1 MAADST
7 LVKASLQESMS
18 RAGTQVPN
26 LKPLY
31 ESNVES
37 TKAYLGIVEDA
48 VKGFKEKEEKLRVGR
63 EKQLDS
69 FKDIMN
75 NNYKLLFEQEQTMP
89 QEVVNAVDAE
99 VRRLQEEFEA
109 VNTYG
114 KGDTVENERARMRI
128 SGELKKVIN
137 QAIDARSTFGIL
149 GQDTKMWNDGAIK
162 GDLIAMKRMFNV
174 DSIDKDD
181 NVSVSFVDGKLTF
194 RVINHLMDGDIPTGD
209 VSYNMEQLRK
219 NIPQANLK
227 ADAVVLK
234 TINSAGTQ
242 AKEHGRQNQKNFD
255 EQEFYN
261 IFSKQVQTKED
272 FTNLAFRRL
281 EDVHQKSFRNNL
293 LENMDV
299 AIDTMDATFKDMF
312 KSMDKNNN
320 GEGDGIIDSK
330 DIEGLSDAGR
340 EVFENNYKQMIDVLT
355 DVDNENFSLERSR
368 NLLADYFTNFAQQ
381 KYDNRYSYYNK
392 LEFPEQYD
400 KDEEQR
406 ATKVGGA
413 RGVWDVSRGEYRD
426 IGYFKNQTLDVDK
439 QVERMVPGGVFL
451 DYFGNRYRM
460 DNQGVITGI
469 YGSGEGKNKVIKK
482 YDETLNDGEGGFSE
496 ETQTWTKEQFKDQM
510 YGISE
515 DNLG

>member
-48 VKGFKEKEEKLRVGR
+48 VKGFKEKEEKISIGR

-75 NNYKLLFEQEQTMP
+75 KNYKLLFEQEQTMP
-89 QEVVNAVDAE
+89 QEIVNAVDAK
-99 VRRLQEEFEA
+99 VRELQDEFEA

-114 KGDTVENERARMRI
+114 KRDTVENERARMRI
-128 SGELKKVIN
+128 SGELKRVIN
-137 QAIDARSTFGIL
+137 QAIEVRSTLGLL
-149 GQDTKMWNDGAIK
+149 GQDTKMWNNGAIK
-162 GDLIAMKRMFNV
+162 GDIIAMKRMFNV
-174 DSIDKDD
+174 DNIDKDD
-181 NVSVSFVDGKLTF
+181 NVSVSFVDDKLTF
-194 RVINHLMDGDIPTGD
+194 RVINHLMDGDLSTGD

-219 NIPQANLK
+219 NIPQTDLK
-227 ADAVVLK
+227 ADAVILK
-234 TINSAGTQ
+234 TISSAGEQ

-261 IFSKQVQTKED
+261 IFSNQVQTKED

-281 EDVHQKSFRNNL
+281 QNVHQKSFRNNL
-293 LENMDV
+293 LDDMNI
-299 AIDTMDATFKDMF
+299 AIDTMDVTFKDMF
-312 KSMDKNNN
+312 ESMDKFK
-320 GEGDGIIDSK
+320 DGVINSK
-330 DIEGLSDAGR
+330 DIEGLSDADR

-368 NLLADYFTNFAQQ
+368 DLLAGYFTNFAQQ

-392 LEFPEQYD
+392 LEFPEQYET
-400 KDEEQR
+400 KEEEQR

-413 RGVWDVSRGEYRD
+413 RGVWDVSRGTYRD

-439 QVERMVPGGVFL
+439 QVERMVPGGVFF

-460 DNQGVITGI
+460 DKQGVITGI

-496 ETQTWTKEQFKDQM
+496 ETQTWTKEQFLDQM
-510 YGISE
+510 YGRSE
-515 DNLG
+515 NNLG